1 MYQTLDDH
9 LSKQCKRYDLSFE
22 QKNREVSQ
30 IKQKLEEIQDLKVE
44 IQNLHSSDKEIHNQI
59 YDLMRDFEQTYATVK
74 DIDIAHQELAR
85 RVFKSD
91 FLELKEEV

>member
-1 MYQTLDDH
+1 MISDNEFTESEEKLLRYLKQFLYQTLDDH

-30 IKQKLEEIQDLKVE
+30 IKQKLEEINDLKLE

-59 YDLMRDFEQTYATVK
+59 YDLIRDFEQ
-74 DIDIAHQELAR
+74 
-85 RVFKSD
+85 
-91 FLELKEEV
+91 